1 MPKTLTQVT
10 RDAAELSAAE
20 RLKLV
25 RILLDLSEADTDAH
39 EEVEAAW
46 EREIQRRLQELE
58 SGKVKGVPLEEIKRR
73 LEADFQA

>member
-25 RILLDLSEADTDAH
+25 RILLDLSEADTDSH